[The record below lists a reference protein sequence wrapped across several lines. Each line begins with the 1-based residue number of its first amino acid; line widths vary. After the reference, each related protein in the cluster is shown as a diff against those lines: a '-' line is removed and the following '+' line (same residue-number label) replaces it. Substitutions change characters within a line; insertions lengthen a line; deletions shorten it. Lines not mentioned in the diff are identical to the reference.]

1 LNKNQEN
8 KLINE
13 NSSEIKTS
21 VKNTSDKENFNFSD
35 SSLELFDTF
44 KPRSKTKINSKQKLH
59 NNVNVYHIDLTKE
72 SPIETK
78 KSTHLDVSIHSISSG
93 SNDSFK
99 SFTSLHSNPIQ
110 DINSKDHSSGT
121 EDNFTNIKCKDE
133 FKNNFT
139 TPINKHNQSNNLSE
153 SAKLLD
159 RIYGKKWRC
168 IDGVLRNSKTKYFN
182 DELYGDYNE

>member
-1 LNKNQEN
+1 MNEKAEN
-8 KLINE
+8 KLIKE
-13 NSSEIKTS
+13 NSNRIKSS

-44 KPRSKTKINSKQKLH
+44 KPRSKTKNNSKQKLN
-59 NNVNVYHIDLTKE
+59 NNVNVDYIDFPKE

-78 KSTHLDVSIHSISSG
+78 KSIHFDVSIHSISSG

-110 DINSKDHSSGT
+110 NINSKDHSSGT
-121 EDNFTNIKCKDE
+121 EDSFTKIKRKDE

-139 TPINKHNQSNNLSE
+139 TPINKHIHSNHLSE

-159 RIYGKKWRC
+159 RIYGKEWRC
-168 IDGVLRNSKTKYFN
+168 IDGVLRNSKTKN
-182 DELYGDYNE
+182 LSDELYGDYNE